1 MVLSPEQF
9 YQNTLDSRIISSK
22 SSSPTSTKKLAAK
35 HSTTPPL
42 NGQSKSEEFRRSV
55 SLKHCHITTNDLNAY
70 KRQHRFSPFSP
81 DKRLINNK
89 RSDIRSYISEFKR
102 SPLKF
107 DNCNRKSCVSERSL
121 LATKTVNY
129 DNVDH
134 QESNRSS
141 LTEKSIA
148 NDYQPTIID
157 SNHLSAF
164 APIVNSGDNSAD
176 FDKENQKFNKE
187 NVEVFIEDEFVD
199 NAPQTET
206 TESSGRPHGLNN
218 LGNTCYL
225 NSVVQTLFS
234 FHFFIEE
241 LSDLYD
247 TLYSHFKEEIENYL
261 IITSNLLNFFNQYCS
276 GSKLIDSLISFK
288 SCIADQVKIF
298 DSAEQQDAAEF
309 LTFILEKLKLEI
321 DNEIFKC
328 YLVRNPVER
337 YFEHEIVNNLICR
350 QCGNLSNQT
359 IPNERSYTFHL
370 QLNDNQTIQ
379 SGFLHYLSDET
390 DDRSKCSDCEKNFTL
405 QKYFVELPKILFFQ
419 IVRCS
424 DSGFKDNKKIPLSH
438 VIYLPR
444 KYIKPKGL
452 ISPLPTPYKLSLNR
466 SYDEMISVSKKL
478 FSDEDDKN
486 DQLNHH
492 QVENGAKVLD
502 LDNTNQDS
510 FSSKSEDEVRDET
523 SIDFSSSNQLSL
535 SKNSQENVVEAHE
548 IKHNSINADLNQSSI
563 INEKEISDSIGDTS
577 TTSLT
582 LKSEDEMIDENQ
594 SEKYQLVSVICHHGS
609 SSLHGHYTSYIY
621 NFDKHGWFYCDDTN
635 VFDVRYSEVARNSS
649 TTGYCYFYAH
659 TVT

>member
-55 SLKHCHITTNDLNAY
+55 SLKHSHITTNDLNAY

-141 LTEKSIA
+141 LSEKSIA

-164 APIVNSGDNSAD
+164 APIVNSSDNSAD

-187 NVEVFIEDEFVD
+187 NVEVFIEDEIVD

-247 TLYSHFKEEIENYL
+247 TLFSHFKEEIENYL
-261 IITSNLLNFFNQYCS
+261 IITN
-276 GSKLIDSLISFK
+276 SLISFK

-337 YFEHEIVNNLICR
+337 YFEHEI
-350 QCGNLSNQT
+350 
-359 IPNERSYTFHL
+359 
-370 QLNDNQTIQ
+370 TIQ

-452 ISPLPTPYKLSLNR
+452 ISPLPTPYKLS
-466 SYDEMISVSKKL
+466 
-478 FSDEDDKN
+478 DEDDKN

-510 FSSKSEDEVRDET
+510 VSSKSEDEVRDET

-548 IKHNSINADLNQSSI
+548 IKHNSINAGLNQSSI